1 LQWRCASGRCSR
13 APQRSKWSEVEL
25 LLLIAGLGAA
35 TGFLS
40 GLLGIGGG
48 IVMAPLLL
56 YVPPLLGFE
65 PLTMRTVAGLTIVQ
79 GLAACISGA
88 LTHRRF
94 RFVSDRLVLYMGTS
108 IFAAAALGGA
118 AARFVPN
125 QILLGVFGSMATAAA
140 ILMLVPMRQDAERPD
155 LRDLDISR
163 SRAAAS
169 AVGVGLLGGLVGQGG
184 SFILIPL
191 MTSFVR
197 VPTRIAIGSNLAI
210 VLLATTAAFI
220 GKAITGQIEWLLAV
234 PLVLTVV
241 PAAHLGGRVSHRVP
255 VTRLRRALAF
265 LIAAAALRIWIS
277 VFFT

>member
-1 LQWRCASGRCSR
+1 
-13 APQRSKWSEVEL
+13 VDL
-25 LLLIAGLGAA
+25 LLLIAALGAT

-48 IVMAPLLL
+48 IIMAPLLL
-56 YVPPLLGFE
+56 YVPPMIGFE

-94 RFVSDRLVLYMGTS
+94 GSVSDRLVLYMGTT
-108 IFAAAALGGA
+108 IFVAAALGGA

-125 QILLGVFGSMATAAA
+125 QILLAVFGLLAATAA
-140 ILMLVPMRQDAERPD
+140 ILMLAPMQRDSERPQVLD
-155 LRDLDISR
+155 LKFSR
-163 SRAAAS
+163 SRAITSAA
-169 AVGVGLLGGLVGQGG
+169 GVGILGGLVGQGG

-191 MTSFVR
+191 MTSLVR

-210 VLLATTAAFI
+210 VLLSTTAAFI
-220 GKAITGQIEWLLAV
+220 GKAVTGQIEWLLAV

-255 VTRLRRALAF
+255 VLQLRRVLAV
-265 LIAAAALRIWIS
+265 LISLAAVRIWMS
-277 VFFT
+277 VLFS

>member
-1 LQWRCASGRCSR
+1 
-13 APQRSKWSEVEL
+13 VEL
-25 LLLIAGLGAA
+25 FFLIAALGAT

-56 YVPPLLGFE
+56 YVPPLVGLE

-94 RFVSDRLVLYMGTS
+94 RFVSDRLVLLMGTT
-108 IFAAAALGGA
+108 IFIAAALGGA

-125 QILLGVFGSMATAAA
+125 RILLGIFAFLATVAAR
-140 ILMLVPMRQDAERPD
+140 LMLVPMRRDREEPRVAKLEFSRP
-155 LRDLDISR
+155 
-163 SRAAAS
+163 RAVAS
-169 AVGVGLLGGLVGQGG
+169 AAGVGLLGGLVGQGG

-191 MTSFVR
+191 MTSYLQ

-210 VLLATTAAFI
+210 VLLSTAAAFL
-220 GKAITGQIEWLLAV
+220 GKAVTGQIEWLLAV
-234 PLVLTVV
+234 PLVFTVV
-241 PAAHLGGRVSHRVP
+241 PAAHLGSRASHRVP
-255 VTRLRRALAF
+255 VLRLRRVLAV
-265 LIAAAALRIWIS
+265 LISVAAIRIWMSIL
-277 VFFT
+277 

>member
-1 LQWRCASGRCSR
+1 M
-13 APQRSKWSEVEL
+13 EL

-56 YVPPLLGFE
+56 YVPPLLGLE

-94 RFVSDRLVLYMGTS
+94 RFVSDRLVLYMGTT

-118 AARFVPN
+118 AARFAPN
-125 QILLGVFGSMATAAA
+125 QLLLGVFGSMATAAA
-140 ILMLVPMRQDAERPD
+140 ILMLVPMRQDNERPD
-155 LRDLDISR
+155 VRDLDISR

-241 PAAHLGGRVSHRVP
+241 PAAHLGSRVSHRVP
-255 VTRLRRALAF
+255 VTRLRKALAF

-277 VFFT
+277 VFFS

>member
-1 LQWRCASGRCSR
+1 
-13 APQRSKWSEVEL
+13 VDI
-25 LLLIAGLGAA
+25 LLLIAVLGLA

-56 YVPPLLGFE
+56 YTPPLFGLA

-94 RFVSDRLVLYMGTS
+94 HFVSGRLVLYMGTS
-108 IFAAAALGGA
+108 IFIAAALGGA
-118 AARFVPN
+118 AARFVSN
-125 QILLGVFGSMATAAA
+125 QILLAVFGTLAAVAA
-140 ILMLVPMRQDAERPD
+140 ILMLVPMRQDQEQPD
-155 LRDLDISR
+155 ARDLSFDRSR
-163 SRAAAS
+163 SIAS
-169 AVGVGLLGGLVGQGG
+169 ATGVGLLGGLVGQGG

-197 VPTRIAIGSNLAI
+197 VQTRIAIGSNLAI
-210 VLLATTAAFI
+210 VLLSTAAAFL
-220 GKAITGQIEWLLAV
+220 GKALTGQIEWLLTV

-241 PAAHLGGRVSHRVP
+241 PATHLGGRVSPRVP
-255 VTRLRRALAF
+255 VVRLRRALAV
-265 LIAAAALRIWIS
+265 LIAVAAIRIWVS
-277 VFFT
+277 VLFS

>member
-1 LQWRCASGRCSR
+1 MD
-13 APQRSKWSEVEL
+13 L
-25 LLLIAGLGAA
+25 LLLIAALGAT

-48 IVMAPLLL
+48 IIMAPLLL

-65 PLTMRTVAGLTIVQ
+65 PLTMRAVAGLTIVQ

-94 RFVSDRLVLYMGTS
+94 GSMSDRLVLYMGTP
-108 IFAAAALGGA
+108 IFVAAAIGGA

-125 QILLGVFGSMATAAA
+125 RILLGVFGLLAAVA
-140 ILMLVPMRQDAERPD
+140 ALLMLVPMRRDGERPQGFD
-155 LRDLDISR
+155 LVFSR
-163 SRAAAS
+163 SRAVAS
-169 AVGVGLLGGLVGQGG
+169 AAGVGLLGGLVGQGG

-197 VPTRIAIGSNLAI
+197 VPTRLAIGSNLAI
-210 VLLATTAAFI
+210 VLLSTTAAFI
-220 GKAITGQIEWLLAV
+220 GKAVTGQIEWLLAV

-241 PAAHLGGRVSHRVP
+241 PAAHFGSRVSHRVP
-255 VTRLRRALAF
+255 VLQLRRVLAV
-265 LIAAAALRIWIS
+265 LISLAAVRIWTS
-277 VFFT
+277 VLFS